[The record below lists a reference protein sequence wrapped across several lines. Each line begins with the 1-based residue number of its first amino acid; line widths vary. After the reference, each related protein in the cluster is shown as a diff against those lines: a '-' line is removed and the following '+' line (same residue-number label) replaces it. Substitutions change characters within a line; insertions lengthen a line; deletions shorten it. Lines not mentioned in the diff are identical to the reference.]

1 MEFKRATK
9 EDAMKILNAAWYTLA
24 QRIVE
29 RIIEETGLDEERSI
43 ALRRAALRPMDFK
56 VEAQ

>member
-9 EDAMKILNAAWYTLA
+9 EDALKVLNAAWYTLA

-29 RIIEETGLDEERSI
+29 RIIEETAMDEERAI
-43 ALRRAALRPMDFK
+43 ALRLAALRPMDFRI
-56 VEAQ
+56 ELN

>member
-9 EDAMKILNAAWYTLA
+9 DDAMKVLNAAWYTLA

-43 ALRRAALRPMDFK
+43 ALRRAALRPMDFR
-56 VEAQ
+56 VELN

>member
-1 MEFKRATK
+1 
-9 EDAMKILNAAWYTLA
+9 MKILNAAWYTLA